1 MRLQKIVFLSMV
13 LLLTLMTV
21 AIGGSYVLF
30 TISNNREQQKDLFK
44 TRAMI
49 LLDAAERQVLWDD
62 RLAMKQF
69 LVNEVKGSDLVNF
82 AFVTV
87 DGMPYVSTFSKGIPV
102 TLLQQP
108 AVSEQPSVW
117 EFQDTAGRVFYD
129 IRSGKSPGGTVVHL
143 GLKRRA
149 IDRQNHNLFVAI
161 AVISLVTTAA
171 GILLA
176 VVLARRAT
184 REIGVLADALRS
196 YQDLNSNED
205 PAIFA
210 TSSDVAE
217 LVQSFKSLTEQRRL
231 AAEEIHNLNMEL
243 EQRVKDRTSQ
253 LEAANKEL
261 DAFAYSVSHDLRAP
275 LRGIDGFSL
284 ALLED
289 YADNLDTQGKD
300 YLHRIRNACVRMGRL
315 IDDLLQLSR
324 ITRGEIHLETV
335 NLSDMVRNIAEEL
348 QRSDQSRGV
357 DVQISPSVIA
367 DADPV
372 LIRTVLENL
381 VGNAWKFTRNTG
393 RPRIEFGVTGDAGSK
408 VYFVRDNGAGFNMAY
423 VGRLFSAF
431 QRLHKSDEF
440 EGTGIGLASVQR
452 IIHRHGGRI
461 WAEGAER
468 AGATF
473 YFTLGEERNG

>member
-30 TISNNREQQKDLFK
+30 TISHNREQEKALFK
-44 TRAMI
+44 TRAVI

-62 RLAMKQF
+62 RLAMNQF
-69 LVNEVKGSDLVNF
+69 LVNEVRGSDLLDY

-87 DGMPYVSTFSKGIPV
+87 DGMPYVSTFAKGIPV
-102 TLLQQP
+102 TLLQEP
-108 AVSEQPSVW
+108 AVPDEPSVW
-117 EFQDTAGRVFYD
+117 EFQDTAGEVFYD

-149 IDRQNHNLFVAI
+149 IDRQNRDLIVAI
-161 AVISLVTTAA
+161 VVIGLVTTAA
-171 GILLA
+171 GILFA
-176 VVLARRAT
+176 VILARRAT

-196 YQDLNSNED
+196 YQHLNSSED
-205 PAIFA
+205 PAIIA

-231 AAEEIHNLNMEL
+231 AAEEIRTLNMEL
-243 EQRVKDRTSQ
+243 EQRVNDRTSQ
-253 LEAANKEL
+253 LEAANREL

-289 YADNLDTQGKD
+289 YDDKLDTQGKD
-300 YLHRIRNACVRMGRL
+300 YLLRIRNACVRMGRL

-324 ITRGEIHLETV
+324 ITRSEMRLEAV
-335 NLSDMVRNIAEEL
+335 DLSEMVRSIAEEL
-348 QRSDQSRGV
+348 ERSDRGRGV
-357 DVQISPSVIA
+357 EVQISPAVIA

-381 VGNAWKFTRNTG
+381 VGNAWKFTRHTG
-393 RPRIEFGVTGDAGSK
+393 RPRIEFGVTEDAGSK
-408 VYFVRDNGAGFNMAY
+408 VYFVRDNGAGFNMEY
-423 VGRLFSAF
+423 VDRLFSAF

-461 WAEGAER
+461 WAEGAEGE
-468 AGATF
+468 GAAF
-473 YFTLGEERNG
+473 YFTLGGGAQ

>member
-30 TISNNREQQKDLFK
+30 TISHNREQEKELFK

-62 RLAMKQF
+62 RLAMNQF
-69 LVNEVKGSDLVNF
+69 LVNEVKGSDLLDY

-87 DGMPYVSTFSKGIPV
+87 DGMPYVSTFAKGIPV
-102 TLLQQP
+102 TLLEQP
-108 AVSEQPSVW
+108 AASDQPSVW
-117 EFQDTAGRVFYD
+117 EFQDTAGEVFYD

-149 IDRQNHNLFVAI
+149 VDRQNHNLIVAI
-161 AVISLVTTAA
+161 VVIGLVTTAA

-176 VVLARRAT
+176 VILARRAT

-196 YQDLNSNED
+196 YQNLDSSED

-231 AAEEIHNLNMEL
+231 AAEEIRTLNMEL

-289 YADNLDTQGKD
+289 YGNKLDTQGKD
-300 YLHRIRNACVRMGRL
+300 YLQRIRNACVRMGRL

-324 ITRGEIHLETV
+324 ITRSEMRLEAI
-335 NLSDMVRNIAEEL
+335 NLSEMVRSIAEEL
-348 QRSDQSRGV
+348 ERSDRGRGV
-357 DVQISPSVIA
+357 EVQISPAVVA

-381 VGNAWKFTRNTG
+381 VANAW
-393 RPRIEFGVTGDAGSK
+393 
-408 VYFVRDNGAGFNMAY
+408 
-423 VGRLFSAF
+423 
-431 QRLHKSDEF
+431 
-440 EGTGIGLASVQR
+440 
-452 IIHRHGGRI
+452 
-461 WAEGAER
+461 
-468 AGATF
+468 
-473 YFTLGEERNG
+473 